1 MTVHLRTIGLLC
13 ILNFNVIVSAAL
25 ADTNYDLRRQ
35 YYKLLK
41 SELDIQVWG
50 PSVAVMVRNANEEV
64 NNKRLE
70 KLIVDLS
77 KSGILKITNFK
88 TKVIDLSQLEMV
100 WEKDIEF
107 NNSSFE
113 DMFKKSTF
121 ETLFVVD
128 YSSTLNGFEISLN
141 LYAMHEDQ
149 IGSVIASVP
158 ATMLVFD
165 WKAHEEVEILTAS
178 ESKLLN
184 EKIDAVFNQ
193 QLIVENAATFEQHFA
208 NYKLLE
214 ARDQRLESLD
224 SLIEAIK
231 LKPYLVD
238 LVQTATQLSRSYFGS
253 DANIYLKDGL
263 YPSLDHELEKYSR
276 LLLDPNFEI
285 FDDCDLDVPR
295 LNQCSI
301 SVDGIRFPQLLNL
314 FLKIQGRRFAQ
325 NKKNWGVREVRE
337 YILLQASRRV
347 IEDYKDGS
355 FSNNYFDKVK
365 ASTDIDIRL
374 ALDIE
379 AELNTAG
386 YDQIKVL
393 NYVLGSG
400 SEWTLPEMEIVDEG
414 GLKQLLFKEQE
425 ETSKSKLLKTRYQT
439 TGLSVFDYDKKSFTP
454 FREKISLL
462 DFYFPARFMV
472 GGAKDKIAF
481 FDIFDLGPCEI
492 SKGGSVGYSVGDP
505 SSYVSYFIS
514 LEEKQNFIKR
524 QIEYQK
530 ESTDSGYPNI
540 KDFDKA
546 LEYWN
551 DIPILEGHEIN
562 NTVDI
567 FAVDYPLQS
576 GKYLPNNTKIKNYYG
591 NFVKQHAD
599 LFFASYSDRLLWA
612 DFCILSMMRNAQEN
626 YKIDD
631 YVKLRYLDDGTPVFD
646 FSAISGLFITD
657 SVDVN
662 QPILLNTNMYGEN
675 SANWARLDISKDGTL
690 FDPNGLNL
698 DTSQFARSLG
708 FDVLHSNDWLYVPG
722 IVQSSIGLN
731 EIHEI
736 QYTDIYG
743 NKKTVYPKKGNGRS
757 SGGQDIGGE
766 INRMDDWYLDD
777 EHILK
782 PKAQFMKNWEYN
794 LELFAAMKID
804 LSIPNYVQKAEE
816 SFEIPKTFP
825 PVQVSEI
832 KTIFYSERMRWR
844 RYIQESLRTLG
855 VYKGTIDGKWGKG
868 TEAGFQ
874 QLFNY
879 LDRYY
884 PYRQYVSDYGF
895 DDGEITRDEFM
906 IFWNSMYGCND
917 EQLLSITSACGK

>member
-1 MTVHLRTIGLLC
+1 MLNSYKQTRINQAIVWVIVTNYLRKIGLLC
-13 ILNFNVIVSAAL
+13 ILSFNVFVSAAA
-25 ADTNYDLRRQ
+25 ADTNYDLRQQ
-35 YYKLLK
+35 YNKLLM

-70 KLIVDLS
+70 KFIVDLS

-107 NNSSFE
+107 NSSSFE
-113 DMFKKSTF
+113 DIFKKSKF
-121 ETLFVVD
+121 ETLFVID
-128 YSSTLNGFEISLN
+128 YSSTLNGFEIALN
-141 LYAMHEDQ
+141 LYAMDEDQ

-158 ATMLVFD
+158 ATMLLFD
-165 WKAHEEVEILTAS
+165 WKANEEVEVLTAS

-184 EKIDAVFNQ
+184 EKIDAVLNQ
-193 QLIVENAATFEQHFA
+193 QIIVENAETFEEHFA

-214 ARDQRLESLD
+214 ARDRRLESLG

-238 LVQTATQLSRSYFGS
+238 LVQTATQLSRGYFGS
-253 DANIYLKDGL
+253 DANIFLKDRL
-263 YPSLDHELEKYSR
+263 YSSLDHELEKYSQ

-295 LNQCSI
+295 LDQCSI

-314 FLKIQGRRFAQ
+314 FLKTQGRRFAQ
-325 NKKNWGVREVRE
+325 NKKNWGVEEVRE

-347 IEDYKDGS
+347 VEDYKDGS

-386 YDQIKVL
+386 YDQVKVL
-393 NYVLGSG
+393 SYVLGSG

-414 GLKQLLFKEQE
+414 GLKQLLFKQQE
-425 ETSKSKLLKTRYQT
+425 ENSTSELLKMRYQT
-439 TGLSVFDYDKKSFTP
+439 TGLSVFDSDKKSFSP

-462 DFYFPARFMV
+462 ELYFPAEFMT
-472 GGAKDKIAF
+472 GGQKDIIAF
-481 FDIFDLGPCEI
+481 LDIYDLGPCEI
-492 SKGGSVGYSVGDP
+492 SRGG
-505 SSYVSYFIS
+505 
-514 LEEKQNFIKR
+514 
-524 QIEYQK
+524 
-530 ESTDSGYPNI
+530 
-540 KDFDKA
+540 
-546 LEYWN
+546 
-551 DIPILEGHEIN
+551 IPILEGHKIK
-562 NTVDI
+562 NTIDI

-576 GKYLPNNTKIKNYYG
+576 GKYLPNNTMTKNYSG

-599 LFFASYSDRLLWA
+599 FFFESYSDRLLWA
-612 DFCILSMMRNAQEN
+612 DFCILSMMRNAQE
-626 YKIDD
+626 KREIDD

-662 QPILLNTNMYGEN
+662 QPILLNTNRYGEN
-675 SANWARLDISKDGTL
+675 SASWARLDISKDGTL

-698 DTSQFARSLG
+698 DTTQFVRGLG

-757 SGGQDIGGE
+757 SGGQRTGGE
-766 INRMDDWYLDD
+766 IDRMDGWYIDD

-782 PKAQFMKNWEYN
+782 PKAQFLKNLEYN
-794 LELFAAMKID
+794 LDLFAAMNIE
-804 LSIPNYVQKAEE
+804 LSIPNLIRKADEN
-816 SFEIPKTFP
+816 FEIPKLLP

-832 KTIFYSERMRWR
+832 KTIFYSERVRWR
-844 RYIQESLRTLG
+844 RNIQENLRSLG
-855 VYKGTIDGKWGKG
+855 IYKGTIDGKWGKG

-874 QLFNY
+874 KLFKY

-884 PYRQYVSDYGF
+884 RYREYVSDYGF

-906 IFWNSMYGCND
+906 TFWTGMYGCND
-917 EQLLSITSACGK
+917 GQLLSITSVCGK